1 MVESN
6 DLKRLLDER
15 AVERLMTLYCRACD
29 RVDAE
34 LLHSLWWPDAVV
46 EHPPFHGPAK
56 DFCDLAIGFL
66 AINKATLHQLGN
78 VIVEVDGDH
87 AHLEAYFTG
96 WHRIPKGDLG
106 GDLLAREAFAGL
118 DPSVEWDVFMGG
130 RYIKWAER
138 RGGVWKF
145 TRQIGFV
152 EWERRERAVEGG
164 VADLSPARR
173 GKADPLFRPME
184 FAR

>member
-1 MVESN
+1 MN
-6 DLKRLLDER
+6 DPDLQRLLDER
-15 AVERLMTLYCRACD
+15 AVERLMVLYCRACD

-46 EHPPFHGPAK
+46 EHPPYHGSAK
-56 DFCDLAIGFL
+56 GFCDAAIAFL
-66 AINKATLHQLGN
+66 ATNKSALHQLGN
-78 VIVEVDGDH
+78 VIVEVDGDR

-138 RGGVWKF
+138 RGGEWKF

-152 EWERRERAVEGG
+152 EWERRARAEEGG
-164 VADLSPARR
+164 VAALSLARP
-173 GKADPLFRPME
+173 GKADPVYRPME
-184 FAR
+184 FTR